1 MSVQAPARVVSLR
14 PGPRRALAAVCTLL
28 SAMCLLALVRD
39 SLWRR
44 TAAALALDQG
54 LARRQPAVVE
64 TAGVLEQSGDAATIV
79 AEGLLDEWAGAP
91 GSPEESAVRKVQ
103 GLLLEAVARRPGAA
117 QGRLLLGRSAPANGS
132 SRLWARPLELAAVAA
147 PGLDAPPATLAQRYL
162 AAWSILPAGDR
173 AKGEA
178 ALRRAFRRPDFLR
191 SSLVL
196 AVDVVGA
203 ETAVRLLPNDAA
215 VLRAAAQI
223 LRGSAAGRAS
233 ELVAVRLDA
242 IRPAPPSVPSLP

>member
-44 TAAALALDQG
+44 TAAALAADQG
-54 LARRQPAVVE
+54 LERRQPAVVE
-64 TAGVLEQSGDAATIV
+64 TAGVLEQSDDAATIV
-79 AEGLLDEWAGAP
+79 AEGLLDEWARAP
-91 GSPEESAVRKVQ
+91 GSPEKDAVRRLQ
-103 GLLLEAVARRPGAA
+103 SLLLEAVARRPGAA
-117 QGRLLLGRSAPANGS
+117 QCRLLLGRSAPANGS

-147 PGLDAPPATLAQRYL
+147 PGLDAPPATLAKRYL
-162 AAWSILPAGDR
+162 AAWPILPPEDR

-178 ALRRAFRRPDFLR
+178 ALVRAFRGPAFLR

-196 AVDVVGA
+196 AVDVAGA
-203 ETAVRLLPNDAA
+203 ETAVRLLPNDSAA
-215 VLRAAAQI
+215 LQAAAQI
-223 LRGSAAGRAS
+223 LRGSTDGRAG
-233 ELVAVRLDA
+233 ELVR
-242 IRPAPPSVPSLP
+242 RPDKRRASCQAR